1 MLDLRTISMLS
12 VMSLPQDL
20 DGDSPMTEDEHGL
33 RHLLQEV
40 LDLAHQ
46 YSRSSSPAMQARDR
60 ATKGIAEHL
69 KARLR
74 PVASSLGLEHLD
86 LDVELGGR
94 HGSYGPVPW
103 VRIFSK
109 HHAPK
114 AQEGFYLVYL
124 FAADG
129 SRAYLSLMQGTSE
142 FRAGKPRPITD
153 SRVLIARSAQARSLL
168 RNVAG
173 TFVDE
178 VNGGGI
184 DLAWRKLS
192 SGTESRKRIRNY
204 EDGTVV
210 ALPYVSRKLPS
221 DGQLLQDIVDLLPL
235 LASLYHEPVDER
247 VDVAT
252 RLAGP
257 VPSHAT
263 ARAGRGVTRPR
274 LRQGRLLDPL
284 VRKAIEVRAED
295 LAETDLRRRGWE
307 VERVGT
313 YNRGYDLECRHPDGR
328 TLHVEVKGTQSL
340 GDEVVLTPNEVRHT
354 EPATGC
360 EAEHAL
366 FIASEIRISHDNGV
380 IALGGRGRWL
390 WPWAIS
396 PNDLLPTE
404 YAYRPPALDKKIS
417 EVAWSD
423 DRL

>member
-1 MLDLRTISMLS
+1 
-12 VMSLPQDL
+12 MSLPHDL
-20 DGDSPMTEDEHGL
+20 DADSGMTEDEHGL

-40 LDLAHQ
+40 LDLAYQ
-46 YSRSSSPAMQARDR
+46 YSRDSCPAMQARDR
-60 ATKGIAEHL
+60 ATKEIAEAL
-69 KARLR
+69 KALLR
-74 PVASSLGLEHLD
+74 SVASSLGLEHLD

-103 VRIFSK
+103 VRIFSR
-109 HHAPK
+109 HHAPR
-114 AQEGFYLVYL
+114 AHEGFYLVYL

-142 FRAGKPRPITD
+142 FRAGKLRPVAD
-153 SRVLIARSAQARSLL
+153 SKVLVARSAEARSLL

-173 TFVDE
+173 TLVDE
-178 VNGGGI
+178 VDGGGI

-221 DGQLLQDIVDLLPL
+221 DSQLLQDIVDLLPL
-235 LASLYHEPVDER
+235 LASLYHEPVNEHAAE
-247 VDVAT
+247 AT
-252 RLAGP
+252 RPTGP
-257 VPSHAT
+257 GPYHAT
-263 ARAGRGVTRPR
+263 ARAGRGVAR
-274 LRQGRLLDPL
+274 LRQGRLLDPV
-284 VRKAIEVRAED
+284 VRKAIEVCAED
-295 LAETDLRRRGWE
+295 LAETDLRRRGWK

-313 YNRGYDLECRHPDGR
+313 YNRGYDLECRHPDGH

-340 GDEVVLTPNEVRHT
+340 GDEVVLTPKEVRHT

-380 IALGGRGRWL
+380 IALGGKGRWL

-396 PNDLLPTE
+396 PDDLFPTE
-404 YAYRPPALDKKIS
+404 YAYRPPAQDEMIN
-417 EVAWSD
+417 
-423 DRL
+423 